1 MKAYKKDLSYS
12 YSLGIYTTIE
22 LLSTHPKQVEKVF
35 IHSEY
40 KIVERLQDLCSKYSI
55 KIEQDDKIFKR
66 LSQKENSYVIGK
78 FLKYDCKLSDKKPH
92 VVLVNPSD
100 MGNLGTI
107 IRTLAGVNI
116 TNLAIIAP
124 AADYWNP
131 KAIRASMGALFH
143 LEIEMFSSFAEY
155 CGRYKSHA
163 IYPFM
168 LNGEMILSLENCP
181 KDECYSLVFG
191 NEAAGLDESFRQE
204 GVSIQI
210 PQSSMTDSYNLA
222 VSTGIGAF
230 IFAKTNG
237 QI

>member
-1 MKAYKKDLSYS
+1 MKQYKKDSSYS

-22 LLSTHPKQVEKVF
+22 LLSKRPNQVKNVF

-40 KIVERLQDLCSKYSI
+40 KGVERLQILCDKNSI
-55 KIEQDDKIFKR
+55 EIKQDDKLFNR
-66 LSQKENSYVIGK
+66 LSQKENNYVLGV
-78 FLKYDCKLSDKKPH
+78 FSKYACKLSGAKPH

-116 TNLAIIAP
+116 TNLAIITP

-131 KAIRASMGALFH
+131 KTIRASMGALFH
-143 LEIEMFSSFAEY
+143 LNIESFSSFIEY
-155 CGRYKSHA
+155 RKCYDSHS

-168 LNGEMILSLENCP
+168 LDGEVVLNLENCP
-181 KDECYSLVFG
+181 RKEKYSLVFG
-191 NEAAGLDESFRQE
+191 NEASGLTENFRNE
-204 GVSIQI
+204 GLSVQL
-210 PQSSMTDSYNLA
+210 PQSGITDSYNLA